1 MRISEEQLYQ
11 YAPMAE
17 VQIMAAEYPSD
28 DEVPK
33 HKFSRKFEKKMG
45 RHIKDQRRS
54 PAMRR
59 MVTMAKRVAIFVL
72 ITSTITFSCLM
83 TVEAFREK
91 VIAFVTEVFEDMTE
105 FRFFSS
111 AETTDDMG
119 KLTLTYV
126 PEGMEEIYSE
136 ESDAPPSRIIIFE
149 DAEGSQLTIDQH
161 SVGSRNNY
169 TVALDTEDASVSKTE
184 IKGEEATLVI
194 KGEWSAAMWN
204 DDQYVWLVYGEIPS
218 DELLKVI
225 DGISLKNN

>member
-1 MRISEEQLYQ
+1 MKISEEELYR
-11 YAPMAE
+11 YAPIAE
-17 VQIMAAEYPSD
+17 AAIMATEYPSD

-33 HKFSRKFEKKMG
+33 HQFSRKFEKKMK
-45 RHIKDQRRS
+45 RLIKDQRRS

-59 MVTMAKRVAIFVL
+59 MMTMAKRAAMFVL
-72 ITSTITFSCLM
+72 ITTTLTFSCLM

-111 AETTDDMG
+111 SETSDDMG
-119 KLTLTYV
+119 ELTISYL

-136 ESDAPPSRIIIFE
+136 EREEVPHRIIIFE

-161 SVGSRNNY
+161 SVGSSNNY
-169 TVALDTEDASVSKTE
+169 TVALDTEDASVSETE

-194 KGEWSAAMWN
+194 KGEWSAAMWKDN
-204 DDQYVWLVYGEIPS
+204 QFVWLVYGEVPP
-218 DELLKVI
+218 DELLKVTE
-225 DGISLKNN
+225 GISLKNN